1 MHNRSSEVYRPR
13 NCRGSAPVPA
23 PTIGSAPVPAPT
35 IATVNRATTGG
46 CPYKKIAVWIWYK
59 FPSWLVSG
67 LLIAISLYLSGC
79 GSTSLTTNGGSSQNA
94 QQSSQTET
102 TQPTRTIQHVAG
114 KTQVPQSPERVVAL
128 DNIALDSVLA
138 LGVTPVAALY
148 NENTGEFPVHLRDRL
163 QGKDV
168 TKLSPTQ
175 QSIEQITAVKPD
187 LIVGGKNVEPVYDLL
202 SQVAPTVLLG
212 KSGSSNWK
220 DKLQLVGKT
229 LGKPEAADQLL
240 QDYRDRLANL
250 REQLGGKADK
260 LEISVV
266 RIFPDR
272 VRLYQK
278 DSFIGRILEDAGLSR
293 PTAQNKDRLWS
304 EVSRENLDAADGDVI
319 FVWTLGDEAES
330 ALQKLQSDRLWS
342 QLDAVQAGKVYEVPG
357 YWIGRGPIAANA
369 VIDDLFQYLV
379 E

>member
-1 MHNRSSEVYRPR
+1 M
-13 NCRGSAPVPA
+13 
-23 PTIGSAPVPAPT
+23 
-35 IATVNRATTGG
+35 
-46 CPYKKIAVWIWYK
+46 YK

-67 LLIAISLYLSGC
+67 LLFAIFLHLSGC

-148 NENTGEFPVHLRDRL
+148 NENTGKFPVHLRDRL

-175 QSIEQITAVKPD
+175 QNIEQITAVKPD

-212 KSGSSNWK
+212 QSGSSNWK

-250 REQLGGKADK
+250 REQLGDKADK

-293 PTAQNKDRLWS
+293 PSAQNKDRLWS

>member
-1 MHNRSSEVYRPR
+1 M
-13 NCRGSAPVPA
+13 
-23 PTIGSAPVPAPT
+23 
-35 IATVNRATTGG
+35 
-46 CPYKKIAVWIWYK
+46 YK
-59 FPSWLVSG
+59 FPSGVLSG
-67 LLIAISLYLSGC
+67 LLLAVSLSITGC
-79 GSTSLTTNGGSSQNA
+79 GGSPQNA
-94 QQSSQTET
+94 ESPSQTES
-102 TQPTRTIQHVAG
+102 TQATRTIQHAVG
-114 KTQVPQSPERVVAL
+114 TTQVPKSPERVVAL

-163 QGKDV
+163 QGQDV

-175 QSIEQITAVKPD
+175 QNLEQITSVKPD

-220 DKLQLVGKT
+220 DKLQLVGET

-240 QDYRDRLANL
+240 QDYRDRLDKL
-250 REQLGGKADK
+250 QQQLGDRADE
-260 LEISVV
+260 LEISVI

-278 DSFIGRILEDAGLSR
+278 DSFVGRILEDAGLSR
-293 PTAQNKDRLWS
+293 PPAQNQNRLWS
-304 EVSRENLDAADGDVI
+304 EVSREQLDAADGDVI